1 MAKNDNDIT
10 ALKKT
15 LWKGY
20 ERHDFLYE
28 GRESIVV
35 LPETPAPG
43 SSWVWRAEF
52 FDAFPSADMALLEK
66 GWHLV
71 YYSVSNMYGCPEAIR
86 LMKEFHEFIIKKPYS
101 LNPRPVIFGFS
112 RGGLYAFN
120 YAADSPDK
128 ISGLYLDA
136 PVLDIRSWPGGKGN
150 GQGSQNEWE
159 ACLAIYGLTEETAIE
174 FSGNPLDKVE
184 KVAKAGVPII
194 VVAGDADMAVPFL
207 ENAAILERKYREY
220 NDKIRM
226 IVKPGV
232 GHHPH
237 SLEDPQPIVDFILEN
252 MR

>member
-1 MAKNDNDIT
+1 MS
-10 ALKKT
+10 L
-15 LWKGY
+15 
-20 ERHDFLYE
+20 
-28 GRESIVV
+28 VV
-35 LPETPAPG
+35 LPKISAPG
-43 SSWVWRAEF
+43 NIWVWRAEF
-52 FDAFPSADMALLEK
+52 FDAFPSVDMALLEM
-66 GWHLV
+66 GWHLA
-71 YYSVSNMYGCPEAIR
+71 YYSVSNMYGCPEAIK
-86 LMKEFHEFIIKKPYS
+86 LMKEFHEYIVGKPYS

-120 YAADSPDK
+120 YAFDYPDK
-128 ISGLYLDA
+128 VSGLYLDA

-150 GQGSQNEWE
+150 GQEHIEEWKE
-159 ACLAIYGLTEETAIE
+159 CLASYGLTEETARE
-174 FSGNPLDKVE
+174 FTGNPLDKVE

-194 VVAGDADMAVPFL
+194 VVAGDADLGVPFL

-220 NDKIRM
+220 NGKIKM